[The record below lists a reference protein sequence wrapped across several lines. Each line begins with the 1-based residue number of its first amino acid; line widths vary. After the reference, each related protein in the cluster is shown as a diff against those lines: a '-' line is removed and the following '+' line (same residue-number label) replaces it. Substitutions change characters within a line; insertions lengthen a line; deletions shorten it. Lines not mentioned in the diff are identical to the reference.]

1 MSKNEKNDF
10 GFLGVDYQNRL
21 LNQIIVDTKFGESVI
36 DAIDPNYFQT
46 ADLKN
51 IMVAVKNI
59 KDNYGSIPDY
69 PTLELNIKQISDSIL
84 RNFTLERLDIIK
96 NLTVKTPKLIQ
107 EEAIKFCKQQEL
119 SKAVKKIQ
127 KLIDTG
133 KAENFDSASEFVKTA
148 LDVGYA
154 KDDDTTLFEDINEVL
169 ADDYRNPIPTG
180 IAKLDE
186 VMNGGLSKTELG
198 VVVAPFGI
206 GKAQPLTS
214 KILTPNGWITM
225 GEVNIGDEVISRDG
239 KATKVI
245 GVYPQGLRPTY
256 KVTFSDGTS
265 TLCDEEHLWSVNTIN
280 QRNRSTKKNGKK
292 VILEPDNSFVT
303 MCTKDMIG
311 KVKVWGGRRHNYKV
325 PIVQPVEFNPKKLA
339 IDPYLL
345 GVMLGDGCMT
355 EKNQPHFVT
364 KDTEIINE
372 VSKIY
377 SNISI
382 ANQFR
387 DFEVEKDGEL
397 LLERRSLIKVS
408 LLGFKPVLQKLGLY
422 GTNSKTKFIPEN
434 YLYTSVED
442 RVNLLQGLID
452 TDGYVNGYNLE
463 YTTVSERLANNVSEL
478 IRSLGGRVN
487 ISNKIGTIKGVKY
500 SMVYRVLFSFP
511 NNGIVPIRLK
521 RKKINFSPR
530 TKYSDNKFITD
541 ISYYGEEECQC
552 IMVDNPEHLYVTDDY
567 IVTHN
572 TTLATKIANSA
583 FNEGYNVLQ
592 IFFEDQP
599 KVIKRKHYSCWTG
612 YELNTLG
619 IYREEVIAKVK
630 EMEEKSSG
638 SLKLKRFPSDG
649 TTIKTIRKYIEKKIS
664 EGFRPDI
671 LLLDYIDCVQPSRKF
686 DDVYSG
692 EGNVM
697 REFETMLSDFN
708 IAGWTFVQ
716 GNRSSIKSEV
726 VEADQIGG
734 SIKKG
739 QIGHFIMSIAKSLS
753 QKDSGHA
760 NIAILKSRFG
770 KDGLVFQDCVFDNG
784 RIQIDI
790 GEQQNSVTE
799 FEARSGIN
807 GINQQVVNNVLD
819 RIQKGKSS
827 EQII

>member
-46 ADLKN
+46 ADLRN

-69 PTLELNIKQISDSIL
+69 PTLEFKLKQIDESIL
-84 RNFTLERLDIIK
+84 RNFTLERLETIRNI
-96 NLTVKTPKLIQ
+96 TVKTPKLIH

-133 KAENFDSASEFVKTA
+133 KAENFDSAGEFVRTA

-154 KDDDTTLFEDINEVL
+154 KDDDTTLFDGIDEVL

-206 GKAQPLTS
+206 GK
-214 KILTPNGWITM
+214 
-225 GEVNIGDEVISRDG
+225 
-239 KATKVI
+239 
-245 GVYPQGLRPTY
+245 
-256 KVTFSDGTS
+256 
-265 TLCDEEHLWSVNTIN
+265 
-280 QRNRSTKKNGKK
+280 
-292 VILEPDNSFVT
+292 
-303 MCTKDMIG
+303 
-311 KVKVWGGRRHNYKV
+311 
-325 PIVQPVEFNPKKLA
+325 
-339 IDPYLL
+339 
-345 GVMLGDGCMT
+345 
-355 EKNQPHFVT
+355 
-364 KDTEIINE
+364 
-372 VSKIY
+372 
-377 SNISI
+377 
-382 ANQFR
+382 
-387 DFEVEKDGEL
+387 
-397 LLERRSLIKVS
+397 
-408 LLGFKPVLQKLGLY
+408 
-422 GTNSKTKFIPEN
+422 
-434 YLYTSVED
+434 
-442 RVNLLQGLID
+442 
-452 TDGYVNGYNLE
+452 
-463 YTTVSERLANNVSEL
+463 
-478 IRSLGGRVN
+478 
-487 ISNKIGTIKGVKY
+487 
-500 SMVYRVLFSFP
+500 
-511 NNGIVPIRLK
+511 
-521 RKKINFSPR
+521 
-530 TKYSDNKFITD
+530 
-541 ISYYGEEECQC
+541 
-552 IMVDNPEHLYVTDDY
+552 
-567 IVTHN
+567 

-630 EMEEKSSG
+630 EMEEKSNG

-686 DDVYSG
+686 DDVYAG

-716 GNRSSIKSEV
+716 GNRSSIKAEV

>member
-21 LNQIIVDTKFGESVI
+21 LNQIIVDTKFGESII

-292 VILEPDNSFVT
+292 VILKPDNSFVT

-442 RVNLLQGLID
+442 RVNLLQGLMD

-630 EMEEKSSG
+630 EMEEKSNG

>member
-1 MSKNEKNDF
+1 MSKNEKNNF
-10 GFLGVDYQNRL
+10 GYLGVDYQYSL
-21 LNQIIVDTKFGESVI
+21 INQIIVDTKFGESII
-36 DAIDPNYFQT
+36 DAIDPNYFET
-46 ADLKN
+46 VDLKN
-51 IMVAVKNI
+51 IVIEVKNI

-69 PTLELNIKQISDSIL
+69 PTIELKLKQISDSIL
-84 RNFTLERLDIIK
+84 RNFTLEHLNKIK
-96 NLTVKTPKLIQ
+96 ALTVRTPKLIQ

-119 SKAVKKIQ
+119 SKAIKKIQ
-127 KLIDTG
+127 KIIDTG
-133 KAENFDSASEFVKTA
+133 KSENFDSAGELIKTA

-154 KDDDTTLFEDINEVL
+154 KDDDTTLFEGMNEVL

-180 IAKLDE
+180 IPKLDE
-186 VMNGGLSKTELG
+186 VMNGGLSKTELA
-198 VVVAPFGI
+198 VVVAPFGV
-206 GKAQPLTS
+206 GKSQPLTS
-214 KILTPNGWITM
+214 KILTPNGWVTM
-225 GEVNIGDEVISRDG
+225 GEINIGDEVISRDG

-245 GVYPQGLRPTY
+245 GVYPQGFRPTY

-280 QRNRSTKKNGKK
+280 QRNRSTKKSGKK

-303 MCTKDMIG
+303 MSTKDMIG

-325 PIVQPVEFNPKKLA
+325 PIVQPVEFNPKKLD

-364 KDTEIINE
+364 KDAEIINE

-408 LLGFKPVLQKLGLY
+408 LLGLKPVLQDLGLY
-422 GTNSKTKFIPEN
+422 GTNSKTKFIPED
-434 YLYTSVED
+434 YLYTSVEE
-442 RVNLLQGLID
+442 RVNLLQGLMD
-452 TDGYVNGYNLE
+452 TDGYVNGHRLE
-463 YTTVSERLANNVSEL
+463 YTTVSERLANDVSEL

-500 SMVYRVLFSFP
+500 SMVYRLLFSFP

-541 ISYYGEEECQC
+541 ISYYGEEKCQC

-583 FNEGYNVLQ
+583 FNYGYNVLQ

-599 KVIKRKHYSCWTG
+599 KVIKRKHYACWTG
-612 YELNTLG
+612 IELNNLG

-630 EMEEKSSG
+630 EREETSKG

-671 LLLDYIDCVQPSRKF
+671 ILLDYIDCVQPSKKF
-686 DDVYSG
+686 DDYFAG

-739 QIGHFIMSIAKSLS
+739 QIGHFIMSIAKTLP

-770 KDGLVFQDCVFDNG
+770 KDGLVFTDCVFDNA
-784 RIQIDI
+784 RIQIEIRED
-790 GEQQNSVTE
+790 QNLVTE
-799 FEARSGIN
+799 FEAKTGIN
-807 GINQQVVNNVLD
+807 GLNQQTINSIRD
-819 RIQKGKSS
+819 RIQKDKSS
-827 EQII
+827 EII